1 MNKFF
6 VYLLFIMSFFMG
18 SLAHANSIALPNQ
31 TVADVKI
38 HLISQMKQDGYLSE
52 KMASEVANKYVLK
65 EDGLTRISS
74 ISEAEKSNS
83 TISNTNTANANTHT
97 SIAWSDYFS
106 WINFLKVGGVILFLI
121 AFSGIIRNII
131 EGVWHLI
138 IKVPTI
144 IYQIVLLAMTL
155 FGTMYPEKIWVSQ
168 AFYVALFC
176 SFANIVLLGWI
187 VATYKFIEEWFEKIF
202 KLGIPVPSILSFWG
216 MIYFGVLAFMYHS
229 TVFGFFAA
237 ICLSGVFSFGLYYM
251 PGVLTLYFKENM
263 LSAVVFGHILVLG
276 LYGFMHAHGL
286 YVEQM
291 QYFNAGIQ
299 YYCTVALAVALLC
312 GSSPFVKDKAVGL
325 YVLMFI
331 GIFFLASAGY
341 FFWDMKVAASII
353 FCFFALFVIE
363 WVGYLGYQ
371 GGLIVGSG
379 LLGAV
384 LYGGSLLLEKYSSM
398 IILSLS

>member
-1 MNKFF
+1 MNKLF
-6 VYLLFIMSFFMG
+6 VYLLLVMSFFVG
-18 SLAHANSIALPNQ
+18 SFAYANSEVMPNQ

-38 HLISQMKQDGYLSE
+38 HLISQMKQDGYLSD
-52 KMASEVANKYVLK
+52 KKASEVVNKYVLK
-65 EDGLTRISS
+65 EDGLTNIGSMS
-74 ISEAEKSNS
+74 P
-83 TISNTNTANANTHT
+83 TANNSVINKVSMNTHT
-97 SIAWSDYFS
+97 NIAWSDYFS

-144 IYQIVLLAMTL
+144 IYQVVLLSMTV
-155 FGTMYPEKIWVSQ
+155 FGTIYPDKIWTSQ

-187 VATYKFIEEWFEKIF
+187 VATYKFIEQWFEKIF

-216 MIYFGVLAFMYHS
+216 MIYFGALALMYHS
-229 TVFGFFAA
+229 SVFGFFAA

-263 LSAVVFGHILVLG
+263 LSAVVFGHILVLS
-276 LYGFMHAHGL
+276 LYGFMHAHGM

-312 GSSPFVKDKAVGL
+312 GSSPFVKDKAIGL

>member
-18 SLAHANSIALPNQ
+18 SLAHANSTALPNQ

-65 EDGLTRISS
+65 EDGLTRVSS

-83 TISNTNTANANTHT
+83 TISKTNTANANTHT
-97 SIAWSDYFS
+97 NIAWSDYFS

-216 MIYFGVLAFMYHS
+216 MIYFGILAFMYHS

-276 LYGFMHAHGL
+276 LYGFMHTHGL